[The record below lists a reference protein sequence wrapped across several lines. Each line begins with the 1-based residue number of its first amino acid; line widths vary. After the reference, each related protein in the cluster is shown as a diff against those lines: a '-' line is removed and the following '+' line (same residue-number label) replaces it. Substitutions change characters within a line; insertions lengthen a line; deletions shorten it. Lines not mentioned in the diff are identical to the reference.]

1 MEKELLRA
9 DEADLVPEV
18 FLKQKTEKSLNK
30 YHLLFSLWNTMPFSI
45 EQTPHAPI
53 SLEECQVYA
62 RGIEGANDILTAFG
76 HEIKPLLDH
85 VCFE

>member
-1 MEKELLRA
+1 M
-9 DEADLVPEV
+9 
-18 FLKQKTEKSLNK
+18 K
-30 YHLLFSLWNTMPFSI
+30 YYAFVI

-53 SLEECQVYA
+53 SLEECQVYV